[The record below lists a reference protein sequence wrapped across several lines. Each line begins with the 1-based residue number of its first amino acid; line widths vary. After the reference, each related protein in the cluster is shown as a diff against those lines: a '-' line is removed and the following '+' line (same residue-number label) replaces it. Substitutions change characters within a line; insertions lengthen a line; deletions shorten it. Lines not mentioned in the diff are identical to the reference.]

1 VSHSKAVVQF
11 SGGVGSWG
19 AAGRAIERFGVDNVT
34 LLFADTMIEDDDL
47 YRFLDEATADLG
59 VPLTRLADGRNP
71 WEVFRDVKFI
81 GNTRIDPCSRVL
93 KRDLL
98 RDWIDEHC
106 DPTDTLVVLG
116 IDWTE
121 DHRLHRAAPRWE
133 PFELWAPLC
142 DEPYIDK
149 VDLIDELRSKGI
161 NVPRLY
167 EMGFP
172 HNNCGGFC
180 VKAGQAQFKKLLDL
194 MPERYLRHEQEEA
207 RTIAIIGS
215 EVAILRDRRG
225 GETKPMTLRTFR
237 ERLGVDDTDFDAEEW
252 GGCGCAI
259 D

>member
-1 VSHSKAVVQF
+1 MKTKAVVQF

-19 AAGRAIERFGVDNVT
+19 AAGRTIERFGADNVT
-34 LLFADTMIEDDDL
+34 LLFADTQIEDDDL

-106 DPTDTLVVLG
+106 DPADTLVVLG

-121 DHRLHRAAPRWE
+121 EHRLHRAAPRWE

-180 VKAGQAQFKKLLDL
+180 VKAGQAQFAKLLDL

-207 RTIAIIGS
+207 RTIAQIGS
-215 EVAILRDRRG
+215 DVAILRDRRG
-225 GETKPMTLRTFR
+225 GMTKPMTLKQFR
-237 ERLGVDDTDFDAEEW
+237 VRLEVDVDDYDAEEW

>member
-1 VSHSKAVVQF
+1 MTHTKAVVQF

-19 AAGRAIERFGVDNVT
+19 ASRRAIERFGADNVT
-34 LLFADTMIEDDDL
+34 LLFADTMIEDEDL
-47 YRFLDEATADLG
+47 YRFLDQTVADLG
-59 VPLTRLADGRNP
+59 CEFVRLADGRNP

-98 RDWIDEHC
+98 RDWIETHC
-106 DPTDTLVVLG
+106 DPADTLVVLG

-121 DHRLHRAAPRWE
+121 DHRLQRAIPRWE
-133 PFELWAPLC
+133 PYTLWAPLC
-142 DEPYIDK
+142 DAPYVDK
-149 VDLIDELRSKGI
+149 VDLLDDLAAKGI
-161 NVPRLY
+161 DIPRLY
-167 EMGFP
+167 TLGFP

-180 VKAGQAQFKKLLDL
+180 VKAGQAQFAKLLDL

-207 RTIAIIGS
+207 RTIAQIGS

-225 GETKPMTLRTFR
+225 GTTKPMTLRSFR
-237 ERLGVDDTDFDAEEW
+237 ERLEVDVSDYDAEEW